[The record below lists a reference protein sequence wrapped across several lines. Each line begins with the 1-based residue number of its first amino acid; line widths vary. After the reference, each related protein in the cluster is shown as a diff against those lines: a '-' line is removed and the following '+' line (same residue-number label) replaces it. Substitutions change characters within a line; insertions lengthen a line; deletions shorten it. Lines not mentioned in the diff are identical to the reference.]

1 MLVNIFINVQ
11 IVEAYLNQNK
21 VIAVFFVALALK
33 NVHQRINLAVRIC
46 NLRGLILI
54 ALQPHV

>member
-1 MLVNIFINVQ
+1 MLVNIFINAQ

-21 VIAVFFVALALK
+21 VIAVFFAAMVLK
-33 NVHQRINLAVRIC
+33 NVHQRINLAVRIA

-54 ALQPHV
+54 DLQPHV